1 MSDLRQRI
9 QTALGSAYRVERELG
24 TGGMSVVFLADEVA
38 LGRKVVVKVLRP
50 ELAAGLS
57 ADRFRREIHFAAG
70 LQHPHIVPLFS
81 AGEADGLLY
90 YSMPYVAGESL
101 RTRLRREG
109 ELPVP
114 DALRILREVLDALGH
129 AHGQGIVH
137 RDIKPE
143 NVLFSGSHALV
154 ADFGV
159 AKALSAAVTDSTLTS
174 AGLTLGTPAYM
185 APEQAAGDEHTDHRA
200 DIYAVG
206 VVAYEMLCGRQ
217 PFSATTPQALIAAHV
232 TQTPEPLSRLRR
244 SIAPP
249 VEAAVMRCLEKRP
262 ADRWQSADELS
273 RALGAVLAPVDGTVA
288 ISIAGQAAGPA
299 ARTRAGPRRRRWLAA
314 AGICVAAVGV
324 GWFAWSRGILGGR
337 SLVAQGILTAKE
349 PILVADFANRT
360 ADSALGGTIA
370 GALRV
375 DLSQSRVVGLVPPER
390 VREALA
396 RMSRPSDAPLTD
408 QLAGELATR
417 EGIKAVLAGEVARLG
432 GGYTISAHLIAPAS
446 AQELASFRETA
457 NDSTELIAAL
467 GRLSRQIRGRI
478 GESVR
483 AIDATP
489 PLERVTTAS
498 LPALRKYTRAFELI
512 DYGGENDQRRGI
524 VLLEEAVALDTAFA
538 MAYRKLAVTLSNR
551 GEQRGRVVDAM
562 ERAMRHRDRMTEL
575 ERHLTTGTYYT
586 TVDDDPA
593 QAAAALRA
601 AVEADPGNWVAW
613 NNLSV
618 VYLDQRNYP
627 EAVEAARRATLAAP
641 DRPVTYATLVETLLE
656 AGRLS
661 EAARFVDTLRTRFN
675 AHPARYDREVS
686 LLAVTGRF
694 EAADSIA
701 RRVLAAFAGNEDRE
715 LRMKGWLT
723 GLAAVRGRMA
733 EAERLAE
740 EIAERSARRG
750 DSALALFYTGY
761 LAQMDVRLRNDPQ
774 RAIRRLDAEA
784 RRYQL
789 ERRSPADFGYGW
801 LAWAYSVAGG
811 RWKAAEMLAAM
822 EASRDP
828 RFRYDRFFD
837 RLIAA
842 YLAQHERRYDSALAA
857 LRLVDSRG
865 CTSCWK
871 PHLARVFDLAGMS
884 DSAIAYYRRYVDDPG
899 RPPFWEF
906 LEPAHRA
913 EVYEALGRLYE
924 ESGDRQQALD
934 FYGRFVDLWENADP
948 DLQPR
953 VRAARAR
960 IAALTAEPR
969 TN

>member
-1 MSDLRQRI
+1 MPELRERL

-101 RTRLRREG
+101 RARLRREG

-217 PFSATTPQALIAAHV
+217 PFSATTPQALIAAQV
-232 TQTPEPLSRLRR
+232 TQTPEPLSRLRP

-262 ADRWQSADELS
+262 ADRWQSADELC
-273 RALGAVLAPVDGTVA
+273 RALGAVLTPVDGTVA

-299 ARTRAGPRRRRWLAA
+299 ARTKAGSRRRRWLAA
-314 AGICVAAVGV
+314 AGICATVVVV
-324 GWFAWSRGILGGR
+324 GWFAWSRGMLGGR

-375 DLSQSRVVGLVPPER
+375 DLSQSHVVGLVPPER
-390 VREALA
+390 VREGLA

-432 GGYTISAHLIAPAS
+432 GGYTLSARLIAPATG
-446 AQELASFRETA
+446 QELASFRQTA

-483 AIDATP
+483 AIEATP

-498 LPALRKYTRAFELI
+498 LPALRKYTRAFDLI
-512 DYGGENDQRRGI
+512 DYGGESDQKRGLA
-524 VLLEEAVALDTAFA
+524 LLEEAVGLDTAFA
-538 MAYRKLAVTLSNR
+538 MAYRKLAVTLNNR
-551 GEQRGRVVDAM
+551 GEQQDRVVDAM
-562 ERAMRHRDRMTEL
+562 QRAMRHRDRLTEI
-575 ERHLTTGTYYT
+575 ERYLTTGTYYA

-593 QAAAALRA
+593 QAATALRA

-613 NNLSV
+613 NNLAE

-627 EAVEAARRATLAAP
+627 EAVEAARRATDAAP
-641 DRPVTYATLVETLLE
+641 DRPTTYENLAAMLI
-656 AGRLS
+656 AAQRLD
-661 EAARFVDTLRTRFN
+661 EAARLLDTMRTRFR
-675 AHPARYDREVS
+675 AHPATEDLELVLPAVS
-686 LLAVTGRF
+686 GRHA
-694 EAADSIA
+694 EAESIA
-701 RRVLAAFAGNEDRE
+701 RRVLGTSAGNADRE
-715 LRMKGWLT
+715 LEVKAALT
-723 GLAAVRGRMA
+723 GLAAVRGRLA

-750 DSALALFYTGY
+750 DVASALFWTGY
-761 LAQMDVRLRNDPQ
+761 LAQMDLRLRNDQ
-774 RAIRRLDAEA
+774 RRALRRLDGGT

-789 ERRSPADFGYGW
+789 DRTSPSDFAYRW
-801 LAWAYSVAGG
+801 SAWAYSAAGAT
-811 RWKAAEMLAAM
+811 RKAAEMLTAM
-822 EASRDP
+822 QGARDP
-828 RFRYDRFFD
+828 RLRYDLFWD
-837 RLIAA
+837 RMVAA
-842 YLAQHERRYDSALAA
+842 YVAQHERRYDSALAA
-857 LRLVDSRG
+857 LRLANSRG
-865 CTSCWK
+865 CTPCVK
-871 PHLARVFDLAGMS
+871 PHLARAFYLAGMS
-884 DSAIAYYRRYVDDPG
+884 DSAIVYYRSYVDNPSH
-899 RPPFWEF
+899 PLIWTF
-906 LEPAHRA
+906 LEPAHRPEA
-913 EVYEALGRLYE
+913 YQALGRLYE
-924 ESGDRQQALD
+924 EKGDRQQALD
-934 FYGRFVDLWENADP
+934 FYGRFVDLWKNADP

-953 VRAARAR
+953 VRAARER
-960 IAALTAEPR
+960 IAALTVEPR

>member
-1 MSDLRQRI
+1 MSDLRERL
-9 QTALGSAYRVERELG
+9 QTALGAGYRVERELG
-24 TGGMSVVFLADEVA
+24 AGGMSVVFLAEELA

-57 ADRFRREIHFAAG
+57 AERFRREIHLAAG
-70 LQHPHIVPLFS
+70 LQHPHIVPLFA
-81 AGEADGLLY
+81 AGEAAGLLY
-90 YSMPYVAGESL
+90 YTMPFVGGESL
-101 RTRLRREG
+101 RARLRREG

-114 DALRILREVLDALGH
+114 EALRVLGEVLDALEYAH
-129 AHGQGIVH
+129 AQGIVH

-143 NVLFSGSHALV
+143 NVLFSGVHAVV

-159 AKALSAAVTDSTLTS
+159 AKALSVAVADTTLTG
-174 AGLTLGTPAYM
+174 AGLALGTPAYM

-200 DIYAVG
+200 DLYAAG
-206 VVAYEMLCGRQ
+206 VMAYEMLAGRP
-217 PFSATTPQALIAAHV
+217 PFFAPTPQALIAAHL
-232 TQTPEPLSRLRR
+232 TRAPEPLSHQRPGL
-244 SIAPP
+244 APGLD
-249 VEAAVMRCLEKRP
+249 AAVMRCLAKRP
-262 ADRWQSADELS
+262 ADRWQSAHDLR
-273 RALGAVLAPVDGTVA
+273 RALGAMLTPTGGTTAVEA
-288 ISIAGQAAGPA
+288 V
-299 ARTRAGPRRRRWLAA
+299 AA
-314 AGICVAAVGV
+314 AGAKRRGVPRVRRWMVAAGLVVAAAIAGSV
-324 GWFAWSRGILGGR
+324 AWSRGWLGGR
-337 SLVAQGILTAKE
+337 SLVAQGVLATRE

-390 VREALA
+390 VREGLA

-417 EGIKAVLAGEVARLG
+417 EGIKAVLAGDVARLG
-432 GGYTISAHLIAPAS
+432 NGYTLSARLIAPATS
-446 AQELASFRETA
+446 QELASFRETA
-457 NDSTELIAAL
+457 DDSTELIAAL
-467 GRLSRQIRGRI
+467 GRLSRQVRGRI
-478 GESVR
+478 GESLR
-483 AIDATP
+483 AIEATP

-498 LPALRKYTRAFELI
+498 LPALRKYTRAFDLI
-512 DYGGENDQRRGI
+512 DYGGESDRKRGLA
-524 VLLEEAVALDTAFA
+524 LLEESVALDTAFA

-551 GEQRGRVVDAM
+551 GEQQGRVVDAM
-562 ERAMRHRDRMTEL
+562 QRAMQHRDRLTEL
-575 ERHLTTGTYYT
+575 ERYVTTATYYS

-601 AVEADPGNWVAW
+601 AVEADPGNWLAW

-618 VYLDQRNYP
+618 VYLDQRKYP

-641 DRPVTYATLVETLLE
+641 DRPATYATLVETLVE
-656 AGRLS
+656 AGRLG

-701 RRVLAAFAGNEDRE
+701 RQVLAAFAGSEDRE
-715 LRMKGWLT
+715 LRMKGWLV
-723 GLAAVRGRMA
+723 GLAAVRGQMA

-740 EIAERSARRG
+740 EIAERSARSG

-761 LAQMDVRLRNDPQ
+761 LAQMDVRLRSDPQ
-774 RAIRRLDAEA
+774 RAIRRLDAGA

-789 ERRSPADFGYGW
+789 ERRPPSDFAYRW

-811 RWKAAEMLAAM
+811 TRKAADMLAAM
-822 EASRDP
+822 EAARDP
-828 RFRYDRFFD
+828 RLRYNRFWDRI
-837 RLIAA
+837 IAA
-842 YLAQHERRYDSALAA
+842 YLAQRERRYDSALAA
-857 LRLVDSRG
+857 LRVAHSRG
-865 CTSCWK
+865 CTPCGK

-884 DSAIAYYRRYVDDPG
+884 DSAIAYYRRYVDDPS
-899 RPPFWEF
+899 RPVFWDF

-913 EVYEALGRLYE
+913 EAYEALGRLYE
-924 ESGDRQQALD
+924 AKNDRQQALD
-934 FYGRFVDLWENADP
+934 FYGRFVDLWKDADP

-953 VRAARAR
+953 VRAARER

-969 TN
+969 IN